1 MKTQTSLILNPNCKT
16 RKIKTRT
23 RHVQDK
29 NLIKIDYKNE
39 TRTKQ
44 SCDKKM
50 YPKLVLNKLKVIK
63 GPTSTYTPC
72 GLNSRKPPWKFCVW
86 PMSIDVA
93 RDKTKN
99 ELN

>member
-1 MKTQTSLILNPNCKT
+1 MKTQASLIPNPNYET
-16 RKIKTRT
+16 RKIRTRT

-29 NLIKIDYKNE
+29 NLIKVYYKNE

-44 SCDKKM
+44 NCDKEM

-63 GPTSTYTPC
+63 GPTSIYTPC
-72 GLNSRKPPWKFCVW
+72 GPNSRKLPWKFYVW

-93 RDKTKN
+93 HD
-99 ELN
+99 